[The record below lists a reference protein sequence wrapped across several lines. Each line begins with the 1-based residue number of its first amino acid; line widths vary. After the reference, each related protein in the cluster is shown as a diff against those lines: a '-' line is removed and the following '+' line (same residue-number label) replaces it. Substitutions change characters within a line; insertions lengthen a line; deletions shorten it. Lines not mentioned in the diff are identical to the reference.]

1 MYRTVQMCWLS
12 FLRVLETLWCIGCT
26 VCIVFHGTGCYWEYR
41 IFTIVHARAVRCFFL
56 FLFSSFFFAS
66 EFAIVFFMITLN
78 DTYLCFM
85 VVLCAVLKCAV
96 RSRNSDLHFM
106 YMYTL
111 LTTFWRG
118 FIGCQHGR
126 LVEQGY
132 VFVCVIYVRVRLKTH
147 TYIVLGG
154 WKLGM

>member
-1 MYRTVQMCWLS
+1 MKASCKRL
-12 FLRVLETLWCIGCT
+12 
-26 VCIVFHGTGCYWEYR
+26 VCIAPFKCAGCLFFVCWR
-41 IFTIVHARAVRCFFL
+41 PCDVLAVLYSTEQDAIGNIECLLLYMLVLSGAFFL

-78 DTYLCFM
+78 GTYLCFM

-111 LTTFWRG
+111 LTTF
-118 FIGCQHGR
+118 
-126 LVEQGY
+126 
-132 VFVCVIYVRVRLKTH
+132 
-147 TYIVLGG
+147 
-154 WKLGM
+154 